1 MEHSKKNIP
10 KNTKGQDV
18 RLFAQGRHRH
28 GQDIATA
35 VGSAGLLPQAEEAL
49 AQAEE

>member
-1 MEHSKKNIP
+1 LIEAVIAMA
-10 KNTKGQDV
+10 
-18 RLFAQGRHRH
+18 R
-28 GQDIATA
+28 DIATA